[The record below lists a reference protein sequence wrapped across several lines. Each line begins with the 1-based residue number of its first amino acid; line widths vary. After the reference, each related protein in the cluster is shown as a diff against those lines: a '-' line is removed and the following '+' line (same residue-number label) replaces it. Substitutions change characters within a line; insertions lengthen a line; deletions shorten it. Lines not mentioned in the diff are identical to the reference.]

1 MEPIIII
8 PARYKSSRLEGKPL
22 KKILNKEMILRV
34 AETCEKVVKKKN
46 LFIATDDRRIYQ
58 KAKKNNFNAVM
69 TPTNLR
75 TGTDRVAYVAKT
87 KKSAIILNVQGDEP
101 LIKVKDIKKV
111 IKYKKKFPNSVICGF
126 ALIKDKKEITNENV
140 IKVAKTKKNDLV
152 YFSRSKIPCSKKKNS
167 KINYYK
173 QVCVYA
179 FTNNQL
185 KKYLKSGRS
194 YLDKIEDIELLRFLD
209 LNIKIKLV
217 EISST
222 TAVDVHEDI
231 KKVERILRSK

>member
-1 MEPIIII
+1 MDPIIII

-34 AETCEKVVKKKN
+34 AETCQKVVKKKN
-46 LFIATDDRRIYQ
+46 LFVATDDKRIYK
-58 KAKKNNFNAVM
+58 KAIQNNFNAVM
-69 TPTNLR
+69 TPSNLK
-75 TGTDRVAYVAKT
+75 TGTDRVAYVAKL
-87 KKSAIILNVQGDEP
+87 KKSPMIINVQGDEP
-101 LIKVKDIKKV
+101 LIKASDIKKV
-111 IKYKKKFPNSVICGF
+111 INCKKKFPDHVICGF

-140 IKVAKTKKNDLV
+140 IKVAKTKKNDLI
-152 YFSRSKIPCSKKKNS
+152 YFSRSKIPCSKKKDS
-167 KINYYK
+167 KVNYFK

-209 LNIKIKLV
+209 LGIKIKLV
-217 EISST
+217 KISST

-231 KKVERILRSK
+231 KKVERILKSK